1 MKTNVVVQKS
11 ALAQNSSARTLGE
24 GDSIYVRVIKNQGG
38 GKYIVSLGGNRFE
51 LSSTIK
57 LNEGETFPA
66 KIRIENQ
73 KIFLVQQ
80 SGTEIRKSVL
90 ENLEGLFSSDG
101 KILNP
106 EIVKYFENLSLFPD
120 FVNYSLLQTMK
131 YLGLNFS
138 HQAFTKARQIAFR
151 FKGKE
156 SEAAKTALILI
167 QKGIEPSEE
176 NVRAVLSSDSEEA
189 ESSDSEDSEEP
200 ESFIEQEDFE
210 DSEDFY
216 NFDNSEKSEY
226 SEKRYF
232 SSESEFS
239 DEKFFG
245 SGNNSENEKSV
256 LSSENYESVSLE
268 KRIFSALKIF
278 FDSLLKGENTQ
289 KNPQGLLSLFNHSG
303 FKKTGFSEGGS
314 WIKVP
319 LEFDFFKNGAK
330 KSAFGEI
337 CFFIKSETKKAEKFA
352 CRINFFEK
360 IYKFVLSFKG
370 NSRKIYVS
378 ENLDVS
384 ELKKAFPE
392 LEFEYA
398 SVFQNEDFPSD
409 EDFFRILD
417 GEV

>member
-66 KIRIENQ
+66 KIKIENQ

-80 SGTEIRKSVL
+80 SGTEIQKSVL

-156 SEAAKTALILI
+156 SEAAKTALILA

-176 NVRAVLSSDSEEA
+176 NVRAVLSADSESPDSENLN
-189 ESSDSEDSEEP
+189 ERENFSEPEVLKDSED
-200 ESFIEQEDFE
+200 
-210 DSEDFY
+210 
-216 NFDNSEKSEY
+216 SEKSEY
-226 SEKRYF
+226 SENRDFF
-232 SSESEFS
+232 SEAEFS
-239 DEKFFG
+239 DEKFFA
-245 SGNNSENEKSV
+245 SENNCENGKSV
-256 LSSENYESVSLE
+256 LSSENDESVNAE
-268 KRIFSALKIF
+268 KRIFSALKNF

-319 LEFDFFKNGAK
+319 LEFDFFKNGEN

-370 NSRKIYVS
+370 NSKKIYVS

-384 ELKKAFPE
+384 ELKKTFPE

-398 SVFQNEDFPSD
+398 SVLQNDDFPSD

-417 GEV
+417 GKV

>member
-80 SGTEIRKSVL
+80 SGTEIRESVL

-138 HQAFTKARQIAFR
+138 HQSFTKARQIAFR

-176 NVRAVLSSDSEEA
+176 NVRAIL
-189 ESSDSEDSEEP
+189 SSDSEDSECP
-200 ESFIEQEDFE
+200 
-210 DSEDFY
+210 DSEDLNEKK
-216 NFDNSEKSEY
+216 NFFESEALKDSEEFEKSEY
-226 SEKRYF
+226 SENRDFF
-232 SSESEFS
+232 SGQEFS
-239 DEKFFG
+239 DKKNFRSE
-245 SGNNSENEKSV
+245 NNSEND
-256 LSSENYESVSLE
+256 ESLNLE
-268 KRIFSALKIF
+268 KRIFSALKNF
-278 FDSLLKGENTQ
+278 FDSLLKGEKPQ

-319 LEFDFFKNGAK
+319 VEFDFFQNGEN

-370 NSRKIYVS
+370 NSKKIYVS

-384 ELKKAFPE
+384 ELKNTFPE

-398 SVFQNEDFPSD
+398 SVLQNEDFPSD

-417 GEV
+417 GKV

>member
-66 KIRIENQ
+66 KIRIESQ

-80 SGTEIRKSVL
+80 SGTEILKSVL

-138 HQAFTKARQIAFR
+138 HQSFTKARQIAFR

-176 NVRAVLSSDSEEA
+176 NVRAIL
-189 ESSDSEDSEEP
+189 SSDSEDSECP
-200 ESFIEQEDFE
+200 
-210 DSEDFY
+210 DSEDLNEKK
-216 NFDNSEKSEY
+216 NFSESEALKDSEEFEKSEY
-226 SEKRYF
+226 SENRDFF
-232 SSESEFS
+232 SGQEFS
-239 DEKFFG
+239 DKKNFRSE
-245 SGNNSENEKSV
+245 NNSEND
-256 LSSENYESVSLE
+256 ESLNLE
-268 KRIFSALKIF
+268 KRIFSALKNF
-278 FDSLLKGENTQ
+278 FDSLLKGEKPQ

-319 LEFDFFKNGAK
+319 VEFDFFQNGEN

-370 NSRKIYVS
+370 NSKKIYVS

-384 ELKKAFPE
+384 ELKNTFPE

-398 SVFQNEDFPSD
+398 SVLQNEDFPSD

-417 GEV
+417 GKV

>member
-66 KIRIENQ
+66 KIKIENQ

-80 SGTEIRKSVL
+80 SGTEIQKSVL

-138 HQAFTKARQIAFR
+138 HQVFTKARQIAFR

-176 NVRAVLSSDSEEA
+176 NVRAVLSSDSG
-189 ESSDSEDSEEP
+189 DSESPDSENLNERKNFSEPEVLQDSEE
-200 ESFIEQEDFE
+200 
-210 DSEDFY
+210 
-216 NFDNSEKSEY
+216 SEKSEY
-226 SEKRYF
+226 SENRDFF
-232 SSESEFS
+232 SEAEFS
-239 DEKFFG
+239 DEKFFA
-245 SGNNSENEKSV
+245 SENNCENGKSV
-256 LSSENYESVSLE
+256 LASENDESVNPE
-268 KRIFSALKIF
+268 KRIFSALKFF

-319 LEFDFFKNGAK
+319 LEFDFFKNGEN

-370 NSRKIYVS
+370 NSKKIYVS

-384 ELKKAFPE
+384 ELKKTFPE

-398 SVFQNEDFPSD
+398 SVLQNEDFPSD

-417 GEV
+417 GKV

>member
-66 KIRIENQ
+66 KIKIENQ

-80 SGTEIRKSVL
+80 SGTEIQKSVL
-90 ENLEGLFSSDG
+90 ENLEGLFLSDG

-156 SEAAKTALILI
+156 SEAAKTALILA

-176 NVRAVLSSDSEEA
+176 NVRAVLSADSGDSE
-189 ESSDSEDSEEP
+189 SP
-200 ESFIEQEDFE
+200 
-210 DSEDFY
+210 DSEDF
-216 NFDNSEKSEY
+216 NEREKFSEPEVLKDSEESEKSEY
-226 SEKRYF
+226 SEKRDFF
-232 SSESEFS
+232 SEAEFS
-239 DEKFFG
+239 DEKFFA
-245 SGNNSENEKSV
+245 SENNCENGKSV
-256 LSSENYESVSLE
+256 LSSENDESVNAE
-268 KRIFSALKIF
+268 KRIFSALKNF

-319 LEFDFFKNGAK
+319 LEFDFFKNGEN

-370 NSRKIYVS
+370 NSKKIYVS

-384 ELKKAFPE
+384 ELKNTFPE

-398 SVFQNEDFPSD
+398 SVLQNEDFPSD

-417 GEV
+417 GKV

>member
-66 KIRIENQ
+66 KIRIESQ

-80 SGTEIRKSVL
+80 SGTEILKSVL

-138 HQAFTKARQIAFR
+138 HQSFTKARQIAFR

-176 NVRAVLSSDSEEA
+176 NVRAIL
-189 ESSDSEDSEEP
+189 SSDSEDSECP
-200 ESFIEQEDFE
+200 
-210 DSEDFY
+210 DSEDLNEKK
-216 NFDNSEKSEY
+216 NFFESEALKDSEEFEKSEY
-226 SEKRYF
+226 SENRDFF
-232 SSESEFS
+232 SGQEFS
-239 DEKFFG
+239 DKKNFRSE
-245 SGNNSENEKSV
+245 NNSEND
-256 LSSENYESVSLE
+256 ESLNLE
-268 KRIFSALKIF
+268 KRIFSALKNF
-278 FDSLLKGENTQ
+278 FDSLLKGEKPQ

-319 LEFDFFKNGAK
+319 VEFDFFQNGEN

-370 NSRKIYVS
+370 NSKKIYVS

-384 ELKKAFPE
+384 ELKNTFPE

-398 SVFQNEDFPSD
+398 SVLQNEDFPSD

-417 GEV
+417 GKV

>member
-51 LSSTIK
+51 LSSAIK

-66 KIRIENQ
+66 KIKIENQ

-80 SGTEIRKSVL
+80 SGTEIQKSVL

-176 NVRAVLSSDSEEA
+176 NVRAVLSADSGDSESPESEDLNERENFSEPEVLKDSEE
-189 ESSDSEDSEEP
+189 
-200 ESFIEQEDFE
+200 
-210 DSEDFY
+210 
-216 NFDNSEKSEY
+216 SEKSEY
-226 SEKRYF
+226 SEKRDFF
-232 SSESEFS
+232 SEQEFS
-239 DEKFFG
+239 DEKFFA
-245 SGNNSENEKSV
+245 SESNCENGKSV
-256 LSSENYESVSLE
+256 LSSENDESVNPE
-268 KRIFSALKIF
+268 KRIFSALKNF

-319 LEFDFFKNGAK
+319 LEFDFFKNGDN

-370 NSRKIYVS
+370 NSKKIYVS

-384 ELKKAFPE
+384 ELKKTFPE

-398 SVFQNEDFPSD
+398 SVLQNDDFPSD

-417 GEV
+417 GKV

>member
-80 SGTEIRKSVL
+80 SGTEIRESVL

-176 NVRAVLSSDSEEA
+176 NVRAIL
-189 ESSDSEDSEEP
+189 SSDSEDSECP
-200 ESFIEQEDFE
+200 
-210 DSEDFY
+210 DSEDLNEKK
-216 NFDNSEKSEY
+216 NFSESEALKDSEEFEKSEY
-226 SEKRYF
+226 SENRDFF
-232 SSESEFS
+232 SGQEFS
-239 DEKFFG
+239 DKKNFRSE
-245 SGNNSENEKSV
+245 NNSEND
-256 LSSENYESVSLE
+256 ESLNLE
-268 KRIFSALKIF
+268 KRIFSALKNF
-278 FDSLLKGENTQ
+278 FDSLLKGEKPQ

-319 LEFDFFKNGAK
+319 VEFDFFQNGEN

-370 NSRKIYVS
+370 NSKKIYVS

-384 ELKKAFPE
+384 ELKNTFPE

-398 SVFQNEDFPSD
+398 SVLQNEDFPSD

-417 GEV
+417 GKV

>member
-38 GKYIVSLGGNRFE
+38 GKYIVSLGGKRFE

-66 KIRIENQ
+66 KIRIESQ

-176 NVRAVLSSDSEEA
+176 NVRAIL
-189 ESSDSEDSEEP
+189 SSDSEDSECP
-200 ESFIEQEDFE
+200 
-210 DSEDFY
+210 DSEDLNEKK
-216 NFDNSEKSEY
+216 NFFESEALKDSEEFEKSEY
-226 SEKRYF
+226 SENRDFF
-232 SSESEFS
+232 SGQEFS
-239 DEKFFG
+239 DKKKFR
-245 SGNNSENEKSV
+245 SENNSENDEY
-256 LSSENYESVSLE
+256 LNLE
-268 KRIFSALKIF
+268 KRIFSALKFF
-278 FDSLLKGENTQ
+278 FDSLLKGEKPQ

-319 LEFDFFKNGAK
+319 VEFVFFQNGEN

-370 NSRKIYVS
+370 NSKKIYVS

-384 ELKKAFPE
+384 ELKNTFPE

-398 SVFQNEDFPSD
+398 SVLQNEDFPSD

-417 GEV
+417 GKV

>member
-11 ALAQNSSARTLGE
+11 ALAQNSSARTLSE

-138 HQAFTKARQIAFR
+138 HQSFTKARQIAFR

-176 NVRAVLSSDSEEA
+176 NVRAIL
-189 ESSDSEDSEEP
+189 SSDSEDSECP
-200 ESFIEQEDFE
+200 
-210 DSEDFY
+210 DSEDLNEKK
-216 NFDNSEKSEY
+216 NFFESEALKDSEEFEKSEY
-226 SEKRYF
+226 SENRDFF
-232 SSESEFS
+232 SGQEFS
-239 DEKFFG
+239 DKKNFRSE
-245 SGNNSENEKSV
+245 NNSENDEY
-256 LSSENYESVSLE
+256 LNLE
-268 KRIFSALKIF
+268 KRIFSALENF
-278 FDSLLKGENTQ
+278 FGSLLKGEKPQ

-319 LEFDFFKNGAK
+319 VEFVFFQNGEN

-370 NSRKIYVS
+370 NSKKIYVS

-384 ELKKAFPE
+384 ELKNTFPE

-398 SVFQNEDFPSD
+398 SVLQNEDFPSD

-417 GEV
+417 GKV

>member
-1 MKTNVVVQKS
+1 MKTDVVVQKS
-11 ALAQNSSARTLGE
+11 APAQNSSARTLGE

-57 LNEGETFPA
+57 LNEGEAFPA

-80 SGTEIRKSVL
+80 SGTEIRKSAL

-176 NVRAVLSSDSEEA
+176 NVRAILSEDSGDSEERK
-189 ESSDSEDSEEP
+189 SFSEPEALKDSEEF
-200 ESFIEQEDFE
+200 ENFE
-210 DSEDFY
+210 DSECSD
-216 NFDNSEKSEY
+216 
-226 SEKRYF
+226 SEKRDFF
-232 SSESEFS
+232 SEPETS
-239 DEKFFG
+239 DERIFG
-245 SGNNSENEKSV
+245 SENNSENGKSV
-256 LSSENYESVSLE
+256 LYSESSEPENLE
-268 KRIFSALKIF
+268 NRIFSALRNF
-278 FDSLLKGENTQ
+278 FDSLLKGENAQ

-303 FKKTGFSEGGS
+303 FQKTGFSEGGS

-319 LEFDFFKNGAK
+319 LEFVFLQNGEN
-330 KSAFGEI
+330 KSASGEI
-337 CFFIKSETKKAEKFA
+337 CFFIKAETKKAEKFA

-370 NSRKIYVS
+370 NSIKIYVS

-384 ELKKAFPE
+384 KLKSAFPE

-417 GEV
+417 GKV